1 MIALGVALIAS
12 LSIHLPVYGFLGE
25 LAKWFE
31 GKVEPVAEADP
42 YAEYDFVEFEADEG
56 DEAEPDDV
64 PEPDERRRPES
75 QRAEE
80 AWERREVEPEQPPE
94 PEEAEMEIVRQVEDR
109 MNLQAIQQRSADPD
123 AEAPEN
129 PRYIAEE
136 NSRVEE
142 ETQASI
148 RNYSMDAP
156 QVEAGEP
163 LEQSEQQDE
172 GNADEQLTA
181 EHREMEGSEDRDPTE
196 QEANMERPEEAS
208 NEQLPDTTS
217 RGETDQ
223 RESEAVEEQRRQ
235 TEQQAQRE
243 AGGAEYETVT
253 VSDGQG
259 TFTIR
264 RRVEPEGTGGGTE
277 GGDFRRAQEARD
289 GRRGRTAQQR
299 GRGRGQGAQGPDLRV
314 SWNQFEEILGEEQ
327 LREERERYVR
337 ERLSKQ
343 RGNSRERQERW
354 ADFRAA
360 LENYTPDVRPGNQT
374 ALNAAASPFAN
385 YIAAVH
391 RRIHRTFYGRFIRG
405 LPAGASNPFNDMSLR
420 TKLEIVFNT
429 DGSIDRVG
437 IVRTSGLLPF
447 DYGAYNAVMR
457 GQPYPAPPNSIL
469 SGNGKVY
476 IHWGFY
482 RNARQCGTF
491 NAEPFILPN
500 PPGSPRP
507 RRGPLQ
513 DNGPQW
519 GGVVPRDARPTW
531 GTEGEAGSSEEGEEE
546 APAEEEEEQ
555 RGPDAA
561 RHERERLPG
570 NLG

>member
-56 DEAEPDDV
+56 EEAEPDDV
-64 PEPDERRRPES
+64 PEPDERRRPEA
-75 QRAEE
+75 QRPEE
-80 AWERREVEPEQPPE
+80 AWEREEVEPEPPPE
-94 PEEAEMEIVRQVEDR
+94 PEEAEMQLVQQPPPEQ
-109 MNLQAIQQRSADPD
+109 MNRQAIQQRSSNPD
-123 AEAPEN
+123 VEAPADARFVAREN
-129 PRYIAEE
+129 
-136 NSRVEE
+136 NQVEE

-148 RNYSMDAP
+148 RSYSMDAP

-163 LEQSEQQDE
+163 LEQSEQEDE
-172 GNADEQLTA
+172 GNADEQLSA
-181 EHREMEGSEDRDPTE
+181 EHREMEGSEDREATE
-196 QEANMERPEEAS
+196 LEANMERPEEAS

-217 RGETDQ
+217 RGETEQ
-223 RESEAVEEQRRQ
+223 RESEAQEQERRQVEQR
-235 TEQQAQRE
+235 AQRA
-243 AGGAEYETVT
+243 AGGVEYETIT
-253 VSDGQG
+253 VSDGEG
-259 TFTIR
+259 SFTIR
-264 RRVEPEGTGGGTE
+264 RRVEPEGTGGGVE
-277 GGDFRRAQEARD
+277 GGDLRRAQEARR
-289 GRRGRTAQQR
+289 GRRGRAGQQR
-299 GRGRGQGAQGPDLRV
+299 GRGRGQGSEGPDLRV
-314 SWNQFEEILGEEQ
+314 SWNQFEEIVGEDQ

-343 RGNSRERQERW
+343 RGRSRERQERW

-360 LENYTPDVRPGNQT
+360 LENYVPDVRPGNQT
-374 ALNAAASPFAN
+374 ALNAAASPFAE

-391 RRIHRTFYGRFIRG
+391 RRMHRSFAGRFIAN

-476 IHWGFY
+476 LHWSFY

-500 PPGSPRP
+500 PPGSPQP

-531 GTEGEAGSSEEGEEE
+531 GTEGEAGSSEEGEE